1 LAVLGEMFNGENF
14 DELPARA
21 GSLPALRHA

>member
-1 LAVLGEMFNGENF
+1 MFNGENF